1 MTVVYI
7 HSRQVNQ
14 RLRREI
20 VSLADELRIP
30 RPVLDPAATFG
41 ELMKVC
47 GRLHAQRDVR

>member
-1 MTVVYI
+1 MKVTYI
-7 HSRQVNQ
+7 RDRQVNQ
-14 RLRREI
+14 RLRQEV

-47 GRLHAQRDVR
+47 GRLHAQRDAR